1 MARNTQPLLAAMTR
15 WFAGDPRRVHH
26 LLKVWAFAR
35 AIGQSEGLADD
46 ALFLLESAAI
56 THDIGIRP
64 AEAQYGSSAGPL
76 QERLGPPAA
85 AAMLGELGY
94 APEEIERVCWL
105 IGHHHTYGL
114 DGGPDYQILIE
125 ADFLV
130 NAYEDGMGPAAV
142 ASVREKVFRT
152 WLGRQMLD
160 DLYPSGQ

>member
-1 MARNTQPLLAAMTR
+1 MTRSTQPLLAAMTH

-26 LLKVWAFAR
+26 FLKVWAFAR
-35 AIGQSEGLADD
+35 TIGQSEGLDGD

-64 AEAQYGSSAGPL
+64 AEAEYGSSSGAL
-76 QERLGPPAA
+76 QEKLGPAA
-85 AAMLGELGY
+85 ARELLSGLNY
-94 APEEIERVCWL
+94 TGAEIERICWL

-114 DGGPDYQILIE
+114 DGGADYQILIE

-152 WLGRQMLD
+152 RLGRQMLD